1 VKAPATLIAEQA
13 MADGTRYDLSQ
24 LAPLHKLT
32 LRAINAAMDE
42 LDHSIETL
50 EARKQQLRADME
62 SILRH
67 MLEKTGQTVKPFSIA
82 AIDWHDETVDCLSP
96 EATKKVMQSMEDH
109 NG

>member
-1 VKAPATLIAEQA
+1 MKAPAQLVAEQA

-32 LRAINAAMDE
+32 LRAVNAAMDE
-42 LDHSIETL
+42 LDHSIATL
-50 EARKQQLRADME
+50 EERRQQLRADME
-62 SILRH
+62 SLLRH
-67 MLEKTGQTVKPFSIA
+67 LLEKTGQTVKPFSIA

-96 EATKKVMQSMEDH
+96 EATKKVIQLMEKK